1 MPLPLDELVAQP
13 SLVNLCAQRSDWDE
27 LLFEYEL
34 ALDDMQAWLRS
45 LNDEQ
50 IHFKPADRSFSI
62 AEIVTHNCF
71 SDKLFWGWLAL
82 LVQGRGADIDP
93 ETLIGGAGARSNVSL
108 LDLEGLNE
116 ACRTLARNT
125 IESLPD
131 PADLAVTAPHPY
143 FGALN
148 ARGWIYFMAL
158 HRGLHRRQCEQV
170 IDAPG
175 FPHSASLQTQPREAY
190 QPAARK
196 TWLAKDAEG
205 KTPKASGKHRV
216 TAKKRTAAK
225 KTIAKKKTSTKS
237 SKK

>member
-34 ALDDMQAWLRS
+34 ALDDIQAWLRG
-45 LNDEQ
+45 LNNEQ
-50 IHFKPADRSFSI
+50 IHFKPADQKYSI
-62 AEIVTHNCF
+62 AEIVTHGCF
-71 SDKLFWGWLAL
+71 GDEISWGWLAL
-82 LVQGRGADIDP
+82 LAQGCGAEIEP
-93 ETLIGGAGARSNVSL
+93 ETLISGAGARNDVSL

-125 IESLPD
+125 IDTLPD
-131 PADLAVTAPHPY
+131 PADLTATAPHPY

-148 ARGWIYFMAL
+148 AKGWIYFMAL
-158 HRGLHRRQCEQV
+158 HRGLHRRQAEQV
-170 IDAPG
+170 IDALG
-175 FPHSASLQTQPREAY
+175 FPRSTSLQTQPREAY

-205 KTPKASGKHRV
+205 KKQKASGKHKV

-225 KTIAKKKTSTKS
+225 KTTAQKKTSTKS